1 MRYFYVIILAV
12 LICSPLYSQDIGDSV
27 VYIPINDTVKTAD
40 TLRNQSDINAII
52 EYSSTD
58 SAIFDIENDKLMLYN
73 DAQLKYK
80 EFDLKAARITLYKE
94 SSIME
99 AEGVPDTV
107 NAGKFI
113 GQPIFMEGYKRY
125 DAFKLRYNFQTRKGT
140 IDMGATVMEGGYYLG
155 EKIKKVDDNIYFV
168 QNGRYTTCDKAEP
181 DYYFGSPKL
190 KIIQGERVIAEPVFL
205 YIDDVP
211 IFALPF
217 GIFPNHSGRSSGLIP
232 PAYGEDPTY
241 GRYLSH
247 LGYFWAI
254 NDYIDLAVQGNY
266 YTKGRIDL
274 SSRFR
279 YVKRYMLSG
288 SVDLGGSRIRLGE
301 DNDNDKIFGDEW
313 RIGVYHNQTINPTT
327 TLTANVNFLSSKNY
341 YNTSTNNLDDLL
353 RQNALS
359 NVTLNKFWEGTPNSV
374 SVNYSRDQNL
384 TTGEIRQTIPS
395 IVFSRSQTYPFRGK
409 STSLFDLKW
418 YELISYG
425 YSSQMLY
432 IDQKLLENA
441 ALNNGNFIK
450 NSRGG
455 LRQGVNLTAPIKVS
469 EFNLS
474 PYFNYTEVWYNKSV
488 EKTFN
493 TADSTVITN
502 ELKNFKAF
510 RYFNTGVSLNTRL
523 IGLFNTSIFGI
534 KGFRH
539 TLTPAVTYSYQP
551 DFSEPGWN
559 AYGSYTNQFGQ
570 EVKYSFFEREVFGG
584 APIGEQQ
591 ALNFSVGNVFEMK
604 VRDSDTTDTKFQLLN
619 LGAGVSYNFAADS
632 LKFSEIGLNY
642 RTQVG
647 SFLNIAGGASFNLY
661 KYVDGVGRVNRF
673 LWNEE
678 KRFAQ
683 LTNFNISLST
693 TLQGGKIT
701 GTDTD
706 HGDDSTYAEEELSEG
721 STYESEYVGVYGE
734 RPADFSIPWS
744 VTLNYNYAI
753 NRSIPSI
760 ISKFSNISGNLNFN
774 LTPKWKFTFS
784 TGYDIFQKQFSTP
797 YVTIYRDLHCWE
809 MSFNWVPTGLYR
821 GFKFELRIKAPELRD
836 IKVTKQTN
844 YRGVF

>member
-1 MRYFYVIILAV
+1 LRYFYIIILAALV
-12 LICSPLYSQDIGDSV
+12 CSPLYPQDTGDSV

-40 TLRNQSDINAII
+40 TLRSQSDIDAII
-52 EYSSTD
+52 EYSATD
-58 SAIFDIENDKLMLYN
+58 SAVFDIENNKLMLYN

-80 EFDLKAARITLYKE
+80 EFDLKAARIVLYKE

-113 GQPIFMEGYKRY
+113 GQPIFMEGTKRY

-155 EKIKKVDDNIYFV
+155 EKIKKVDDNIYFI

-205 YIDDVP
+205 FIDDVP

-266 YTKGRIDL
+266 YTRGRIDL

-301 DNDNDKIFGDEW
+301 ETDNDKVFGDEW

-359 NVTLNKFWEGTPNSV
+359 NVTLNKFWEGTPNSI
-374 SVNYSRDQNL
+374 SLNYSRDQNL
-384 TTGEIRQTIPS
+384 TTGEVRQTIPS
-395 IVFSRSQTYPFRGK
+395 IFFSRSQTYPFRGK
-409 STSLFDLKW
+409 KTSLFDLKW
-418 YELISYG
+418 YELIAYG
-425 YSSQMLY
+425 YNSRLLY

-441 ALNNGNFIK
+441 AFNNGNFTK

-455 LRQGVNLTAPIKVS
+455 LTQDLNISAPMKIS
-469 EFNLS
+469 EFNFS
-474 PYFNYTEVWYNKSV
+474 PYFNYTEVWYNKSI

-493 TADSTVITN
+493 PADSTVITN
-502 ELKNFKAF
+502 DLTGFKTF

-523 IGLFNTSIFGI
+523 IGLFNTRIFGI

-539 TLTPAVTYSYQP
+539 TLTPAVTYSYRP
-551 DFSEPGWN
+551 DFSEPQWN
-559 AYGSYTNQFGQ
+559 AFGTYVNQFGQ

-584 APIGEQQ
+584 APMGELQ

-604 VRDSDTTDTKFQLLN
+604 VKDTDTTDTKFQLMN
-619 LGAGVSYNFAADS
+619 VGAGVNYNFAADS

-647 SFLNIAGGASFNLY
+647 NFLNIAGGASFNLY

-683 LTNFNISLST
+683 LTNFTISLST

-701 GTDTD
+701 DYDDG
-706 HGDDSTYAEEELSEG
+706 HSGDSTYAEEELSET
-721 STYESEYVGVYGE
+721 STYESEYVGIYGD

-744 VTLNYNYAI
+744 ITMSYNYAI
-753 NRSIPSI
+753 NRNIPSVI
-760 ISKFSNISGNLNFN
+760 NKFSNISGNLNFN

-821 GFKFELRIKAPELRD
+821 GFKFELRIKAPELQD
-836 IKVTKQTN
+836 IKLTKQTN